1 MIDGEWLRVSQVEYD
16 AGRRQLVI
24 IVVNTEP
31 VKTASV
37 LFLGVDASHSIVA
50 VDQDGRQYQYQSES
64 TGMRRESDTVL
75 GAGTSTVEF
84 DGIDDSV
91 QQLTLTVSH
100 SGILLRGPWS
110 VPLQL
115 P

>member
-1 MIDGEWLRVSQVEYD
+1 
-16 AGRRQLVI
+16 
-24 IVVNTEP
+24 
-31 VKTASV
+31 
-37 LFLGVDASHSIVA
+37 
-50 VDQDGRQYQYQSES
+50 
-64 TGMRRESDTVL
+64 MRRESDTVL